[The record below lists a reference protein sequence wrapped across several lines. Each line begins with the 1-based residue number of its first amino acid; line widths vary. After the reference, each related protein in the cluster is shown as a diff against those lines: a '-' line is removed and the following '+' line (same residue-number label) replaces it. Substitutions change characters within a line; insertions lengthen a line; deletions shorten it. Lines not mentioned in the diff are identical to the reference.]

1 MIDTRI
7 FHFIN
12 TRPFFGA
19 FFLDGLGAVYRQKT
33 DQFIAVNPDFVVS
46 FFLGFVKNELQSE
59 MQMRFS
65 DVVGVFSAAVAGVS
79 EITDHVSGGD
89 EAALFQ
95 V

>member
-1 MIDTRI
+1 
-7 FHFIN
+7 
-12 TRPFFGA
+12 
-19 FFLDGLGAVYRQKT
+19 
-33 DQFIAVNPDFVVS
+33 
-46 FFLGFVKNELQSE
+46 